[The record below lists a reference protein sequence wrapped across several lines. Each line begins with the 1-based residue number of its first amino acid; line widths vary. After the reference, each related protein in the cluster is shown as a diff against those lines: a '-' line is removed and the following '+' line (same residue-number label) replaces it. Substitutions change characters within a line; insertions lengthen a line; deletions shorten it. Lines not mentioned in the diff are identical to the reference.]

1 MIEPQS
7 AHEGESAETE
17 KATFGP
23 PPSSTPPLFNGLI
36 GRSDVAWPFA
46 SAWPLERTGR
56 SVPPTTAAGGGSAII
71 ADALGPPASPM
82 GAVSTFSD
90 SVGRGERVSTA
101 VCGWPT
107 AAAAGVP
114 VQPE

>member
-23 PPSSTPPLFNGLI
+23 PPSSTPPLFRGLI
-36 GRSDVAWPFA
+36 GSFDSPFAWPFA
-46 SAWPLERTGR
+46 NPFVRGRTGR
-56 SVPPTTAAGGGSAII
+56 SVPPTALAGGGSAII

-82 GAVSTFSD
+82 VAVSTFSKP
-90 SVGRGERVSTA
+90 SLVGEPG
-101 VCGWPT
+101 
-107 AAAAGVP
+107 AAWLAG
-114 VQPE
+114 